1 MALSEFN
8 PVYDIPP
15 YGYTAI
21 NSVLHERIYP
31 TCTLK
36 ICSFFIP
43 TNSELNNPKNKAIKR
58 GASFK
63 DLQNGWDGYN
73 AKATNEK
80 VIESAIEII
89 RKLPFCPEAFPT
101 SEGNIQLQFE
111 DSDGNYMEM
120 EVLEDSVVEIYLE
133 MTGQETKEFSVSI
146 GDVDEWKKVEKLAR
160 MFKKEIS
167 LNTNCLQVNSI
178 QMKSYSEQF
187 QCVIQ

>member
-15 YGYTAI
+15 YRYTAN
-21 NSVLHERIYP
+21 NSVLNERIYP

-43 TNSELNNPKNKAIKR
+43 TNYEHDSPKMKAIKLVE
-58 GASFK
+58 SFK

-73 AKATNEK
+73 AKAINEK
-80 VIESAIEII
+80 VIELAIEII
-89 RKLPFCPEAFPT
+89 GKLPACPEVFPI
-101 SEGNIQLQFE
+101 SDGNIQFQFE

-120 EVLEDSVVEIYLE
+120 EVLENSEVEIYLE
-133 MTGQETKEFSVSI
+133 MTGQEGKEFSVNV
-146 GDVDEWKKVEKLAR
+146 GDVTAWKKVEKLAS
-160 MFKKEIS
+160 MFKKEITM
-167 LNTNCLQVNSI
+167 NTNWFQMNSI
-178 QMKSYSEQF
+178 QMKSCSAQF